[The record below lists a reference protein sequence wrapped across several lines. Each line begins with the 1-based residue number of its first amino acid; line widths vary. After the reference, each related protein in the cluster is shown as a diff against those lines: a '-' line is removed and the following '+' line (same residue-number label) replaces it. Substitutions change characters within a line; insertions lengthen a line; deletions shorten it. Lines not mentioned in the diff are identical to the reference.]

1 MDGIVL
7 PLASKL
13 HGKEYYTSIYISM
26 RKCLEEFEGLDFYP
40 EIITK
45 PIELDLCEYKY
56 LVLVHLTGGTSGLA
70 KQIVLKNGKPAI
82 LIAHGKH
89 NSLASALSARAF
101 LNNRG
106 LKTRI
111 VYVSEPGLLCRSF
124 APIYRGIEA
133 ALLLSGLHVLE
144 INKDGELSSSAKEF
158 MKATGARV
166 EAVSFEEVREIGWSS
181 DVTSSDLDSLIL
193 NVRRY
198 IDLSGVDKDILYDAV
213 RVYYALRKLVIDKG
227 FNAISFECFPFI
239 VKYRLTPCLAV
250 AMMNNDG
257 IPTACE
263 NDFYSLAILAVSFAL
278 TGKPGWIANPSGF
291 TSEGYVRLAHCTIA
305 PLLGGDC
312 YLVPHFETGNP
323 YAVTCRLSHDKVV
336 LLRLSLDYRRINAY
350 KAKVV
355 ESGLLEPGY
364 CRTQAILDLGPMNGI
379 RFLETAAGNHHVV
392 IPWNPG
398 LIESLKTMAWWL
410 GWDLKIY
417 N

>member
-1 MDGIVL
+1 MVNNPPVYL
-7 PLASKL
+7 YKRACATQALTRSM
-13 HGKEYYTSIYISM
+13 HRVYIPRVPGSHQ
-26 RKCLEEFEGLDFYP
+26 RSLLFPRRFL
-40 EIITK
+40 
-45 PIELDLCEYKY
+45 YKK
-56 LVLVHLTGGTSGLA
+56 SG
-70 KQIVLKNGKPAI
+70 
-82 LIAHGKH
+82 
-89 NSLASALSARAF
+89 
-101 LNNRG
+101 
-106 LKTRI
+106 
-111 VYVSEPGLLCRSF
+111 
-124 APIYRGIEA
+124 
-133 ALLLSGLHVLE
+133 LSGLCSL
-144 INKDGELSSSAKEF
+144 KRTRPFAF
-158 MKATGARV
+158 CARV
-166 EAVSFEEVREIGWSS
+166 RAACC
-181 DVTSSDLDSLIL
+181 
-193 NVRRY
+193 NRY
-198 IDLSGVDKDILYDAV
+198 IDLIGVDKDILYDAV